1 MSDGA
6 RQEITFSLSTAEH
19 GTRNFKILD
28 RINVDDVYRHM
39 VMKELFRMVTGVDE
53 GNEVSREY
61 RNFLILDDFLV
72 R

>member
-1 MSDGA
+1 MAEA
-6 RQEITFSLSTAEH
+6 RQEITFSLTTEEH
-19 GTRNFKILD
+19 GKRNFRILD

-39 VMKELFRMVTGVDE
+39 VMKELYRLLTGVDE
-53 GNEVSREY
+53 GDEVSKEY